1 MFPPGH
7 IALAYVA
14 AKLARR
20 EVSLLG
26 FGFLAA
32 GVLFPTFSNIAIRN
46 YLPIYN
52 LWSHSPVVAGALW
65 VGLGLLILSRIP
77 GRYRSLVLL
86 FNIGFTAHLAAD
98 PFLDMVNLYFG
109 ARTDDVGQSWLFP
122 LVLIEVRNPRLDPGF
137 IIWPWRVGLELIF
150 LSATAWHWTRH
161 RVRRPS
167 TDN

>member
-1 MFPPGH
+1 MFPSGH
-7 IALAYVA
+7 IALAYFA

-32 GVLFPTFSNIAIRN
+32 GVLFPTLSNIVIRN
-46 YLPIYN
+46 YLPIHN
-52 LWSHSPVVAGALW
+52 LWSHSPVVAVALW
-65 VGLGLLILSRIP
+65 VGLGVLILSRIP

-98 PFLDMVNLYFG
+98 PFLDMANLYFS
-109 ARTDDVGQSWLFP
+109 ARTGDVGQSWLFP
-122 LVLIEVRNPRLDPGF
+122 MVVIEVRNPKLDPGF

-150 LSATAWHWTRH
+150 LSAAAWHWARH
-161 RVRRPS
+161 RVERS
-167 TDN
+167 SIDS